1 VGEKPPPNETVLQEC
16 GAKGRERLW
25 KRRKTKNVSRF
36 STASTATG
44 YGWQYAHFLTSIPDS
59 ATKIPEA
66 PILLEL

>member
-1 VGEKPPPNETVLQEC
+1 ME
-16 GAKGRERLW
+16 
-25 KRRKTKNVSRF
+25 KTKNKECFPLFHSKYRY
-36 STASTATG
+36 G